1 MHRMNVTAIA
11 WKQQIDILIED
22 AITRGKKIH
31 MLWLM
36 EELNYTSR
44 KKLERDF
51 RRHLNTTYCTYLSEI
66 RLKKACEL
74 LTDRSLSL
82 KAIALSSG
90 YQSPATFCNAFRKK
104 FGLSPSQYRNQLFI
118 KMAS

>member
-1 MHRMNVTAIA
+1 MNTVAVT
-11 WKQQIDILIED
+11 WKQQLDTLIED

-36 EELNYTSR
+36 EELNYNSR

-51 RRHLNTTYCTYLSEI
+51 RRHLNTTYCSYLCEL
-66 RLKKACEL
+66 RLKKACDL
-74 LTDRSLSL
+74 LTESNLSL

-104 FGLSPSQYRNQLFI
+104 FGLSPSQYRSQLII